1 MLHAIIALGALLFPA
16 ASDSRLEVE
25 PPQEVA
31 FESTVR
37 VYDIG
42 ELTGQNELAA
52 LQATLS
58 DPSTEQV
65 ALRVA
70 LKEYAQVQ
78 KKLREL
84 DTGETI
90 MANIERFM
98 PPTPGPE
105 FEAVLLSRSQMAVAA
120 TTREHAWIE
129 GYLRAASRTN
139 VLVDIS
145 VTMYDLERGSLKALG
160 IAESPNGVVVPSAEV
175 VKAKISALESAK
187 VVSAPLLTVNP
198 GAKASLSVWNQ
209 TAYVKDC
216 EVKMIG
222 DPPREVIDPVVE
234 KFTTGLTLL
243 TRALP
248 ISDTH
253 TAMHADVKWSQL
265 RHLSE
270 VTKTFGES
278 KTPVTIQLP
287 ELVELNAVARF
298 DISFG
303 AAIVVTGID
312 PGREGS
318 GAGPREFVTVITATQ
333 LEAVAEDIDEK
344 GLDEKGL
351 DEKGDD

>member
-1 MLHAIIALGALLFPA
+1 MPMLHAIIALGPLLFPA
-16 ASDSRLEVE
+16 ASDSPLGVE
-25 PPQEVA
+25 PLQEIA
-31 FESTVR
+31 FKTTVR

-42 ELTGQNELAA
+42 ELTGQNKLAA
-52 LQATLS
+52 LEATLS
-58 DPSTEQV
+58 DPGSNQA
-65 ALRVA
+65 ALREA
-70 LKEYAQVQ
+70 LKEYARVQ
-78 KKLREL
+78 KNLHEQETGE
-84 DTGETI
+84 TGETI

-98 PPTPGPE
+98 PPTPGPK
-105 FEAVLLSRSQMAVAA
+105 FEAVLLSRSQLAVAA

-129 GYLRAASRTN
+129 SYLRSASRTN

-145 VTMYDLERGSLKALG
+145 VTMFDLERGSLKALG
-160 IAESPNGVVVPSAEV
+160 IAESPNGMAVPSAEA

-187 VVSAPLLTVNP
+187 VVTAPRLTVNP

-216 EVKMIG
+216 EVKLIG
-222 DPPREVIDPVVE
+222 DPPREVIDPMVE

-253 TAMHADVKWSQL
+253 TAVHADVEWSQL

-270 VTKTFGES
+270 VAKTFGES

-298 DISFG
+298 DISSG

-318 GAGPREFVTVITATQ
+318 DADPREFVTVITATQ
-333 LEAVAEDIDEK
+333 LEALAEDPMEM
-344 GLDEKGL
+344 E
-351 DEKGDD
+351 DD